1 VFGRSLVVASEP
13 AVREFCRCRRP
24 EGPFFFDMRFPQFML
39 LGHSRRV
46 SGDDRSATG
55 NAVGECES
63 LSIREAVVGKQ
74 TIRQAARLA
83 ASEAYARRRRERD
96 QRDRRLEKLAIEV
109 LTALG
114 ERDATIAATEQR
126 AGAALQA
133 MITDES
139 LTVSEAVQWCA
150 GAISHREATRLRHL
164 TAGTQQPRGLVG
176 FRWFVTLKT
185 QSAVPSGRA
194 CMQVVADVNT
204 FPGWISRRIG
214 QTSIVHTMIIF
225 RCDQRGLRTW
235 RS

>member
-1 VFGRSLVVASEP
+1 MDAHQGSASDVAAHLSLLQCAECEIPIFKENWTSEDLCGRAADIWRSRG
-13 AVREFCRCRRP
+13 REFKSY
-24 EGPFFFDMRFPQFML
+24 DMRFPQSVE
-39 LGHSRRV
+39 LGHSIRV

-55 NAVGECES
+55 SAVWECES
-63 LSIREAVVGKQ
+63 LSIREAVVGNQ
-74 TIRQAARLA
+74 TMRQAARLA
-83 ASEAYARRRRERD
+83 ASQAYAKRRRERA

-164 TAGTQQPRGLVG
+164 TAGTQQPG
-176 FRWFVTLKT
+176 
-185 QSAVPSGRA
+185 
-194 CMQVVADVNT
+194 
-204 FPGWISRRIG
+204 
-214 QTSIVHTMIIF
+214 
-225 RCDQRGLRTW
+225 
-235 RS
+235 